1 MMKLFVM
8 TALLSLITATAAA
21 QEAPVHVEG
30 LEVFANEQETQTQT
44 IIVIGRRFQQPL
56 DLPYEA
62 HREGPRGSL
71 EADTAWGEARFT
83 YTVPLYS
90 FSDSL
95 SIDTQET
102 WVQRESESY
111 HGAPTRNG
119 RRMRLVCRLPLTS
132 CLGLDD

>member
-1 MMKLFVM
+1 MKLFVM
-8 TALLSLITATAAA
+8 TALLSLMAATATA
-21 QEAPVHVEG
+21 QEAPVYVEG
-30 LEVFANEQETQTQT
+30 LQAFANEQETETQT
-44 IIVIGRRFQQPL
+44 IIVIGRRPQQPL

-62 HREGPRGSL
+62 HRERPLGSL
-71 EADTAWGEARFT
+71 TADTSWGEQRFT

-102 WVQRESESY
+102 WVQRENESY